1 MRGKKSWRS
10 IVVKDVLQDLLMNLY
25 GISIQAVFDLR
36 FKSNTIHC
44 HVQKKGSTG
53 TLVSK
58 TSISFPVEPETV
70 E

>member
-36 FKSNTIHC
+36 FRSNTIHC
-44 HVQKKGSTG
+44 HVQKKGSADQG
-53 TLVSK
+53 K
-58 TSISFPVEPETV
+58 Q
-70 E
+70 